1 MFFSVN
7 PYTGERIAQYKALS
21 DRDIQDALELSVE
34 AGKIW
39 RKETVSAR
47 AALLLNT
54 AEILREDKERFALMI
69 TQEMGK
75 PITESRAEIDKCAWV
90 CEYYAENAA
99 IYLEDEFVQTDAQR
113 SYIRKQPL
121 GLILAIMPW
130 NFPFWQVFRFAAPTL
145 TAGNTALLKHAAN
158 VMGCAEMIEEIFMK
172 AGYPAGVFQ
181 NLYINH
187 EQVNDLL
194 SNPVVKAVSLTGS
207 ERAGVAIA
215 TQAGKYVKKCLLEL
229 GGNNAFIVLKDADI
243 DLTVQMAVKARM
255 LNNGQSCIA
264 AKRFIVVDAIHDEFV
279 YAFTEALKE
288 LKYGNPEDEST
299 DYGPMARADLA
310 EALQNQ
316 MLASIA
322 QGAKLVLGGE
332 QEAAMHEISLLT
344 EVKPGMPAFDE
355 ETFGPLVA
363 VIRAKDEQEAIKL
376 AQETKYG
383 LGLSIFSRD
392 VNAAEGLVDQFE
404 DGAVFINALVKS
416 DPRLPFGGTKL
427 SGYGRE
433 LAKEGIL
440 EFVNLQTVYIN

>member
-39 RKETVSAR
+39 RKETVNTR
-47 AALLLNT
+47 VALLLNT
-54 AEILREDKERFALMI
+54 AEILRQDKERFALMI

-75 PITESRAEIDKCAWV
+75 PITESRAEVDKCAWV

-99 IYLEDEFVQTDAQR
+99 IFLEDEFVQTDAQR

-158 VMGCAEMIEEIFMK
+158 VVGCAEMIEEIFMK

-181 NLYINH
+181 NLCINH
-187 EQVNDLL
+187 VQVNDLL

-243 DLTVQMAVKARM
+243 DLTVQTAVKARM
-255 LNNGQSCIA
+255 LNAGQSCIA
-264 AKRFIVVDAIHDEFV
+264 AKRFIVVDAIYDEFV

-322 QGAKLVLGGE
+322 QGAKLVLGGK
-332 QEAAMHEISLLT
+332 QEATMHEISLLT

-392 VNAAEGLVDQFE
+392 VKAAEGLVDQFE

-440 EFVNLQTVYIN
+440 EFVNLQTVYIK

>member
-7 PYTGERIAQYKALS
+7 PYTGERIAQYKAFS
-21 DRDIQDALELSVE
+21 NREIQDAVELSVE
-34 AGKIW
+34 TGKIW
-39 RKETVSAR
+39 RKETVNAR

-75 PITESRAEIDKCAWV
+75 SITESRAEIDKCAWV
-90 CEYYAENAA
+90 CQYYAENAA
-99 IYLEDEFVQTDAQR
+99 IYLEDEFVETDARR
-113 SYIRKQPL
+113 SYVRKQPL
-121 GLILAIMPW
+121 GLILAVMPW

-158 VMGCAEMIEEIFMK
+158 VMGCAEMIEEIFTK
-172 AGYPAGVFQ
+172 AGYPDGVFQ
-181 NLYINH
+181 NLCISH

-194 SNPVVKAVSLTGS
+194 SIPVVKAVSLTGS

-215 TQAGKYVKKCLLEL
+215 TEAGKHLKKCLLEL
-229 GGNNAFIVLKDADI
+229 GGNNAFIVLKDADL
-243 DLTVQMAVKARM
+243 DLTVQTAVKARM
-255 LNNGQSCIA
+255 LNAGQSCIA
-264 AKRFIVVDAIHDEFV
+264 AKRFIVVDAIYDEFV

-322 QGAKLVLGGE
+322 QGAKLVLGGK

-363 VIRAKDEQEAIKL
+363 IIRAKDEQEAIKL

-392 VNAAEGLVDQFE
+392 VKAAEGLVDQFE

-440 EFVNLQTVYIN
+440 EFVNLQTVYIK

>member
-39 RKETVSAR
+39 RKETVNTR
-47 AALLLNT
+47 VALLLNT

-75 PITESRAEIDKCAWV
+75 PITESRAEVDKCAWV

-255 LNNGQSCIA
+255 LNTGQSCIA
-264 AKRFIVVDAIHDEFV
+264 AKRFIVVDAIYDEFV

-322 QGAKLVLGGE
+322 QGAKLVLGGK
-332 QEAAMHEISLLT
+332 QEATMHEISLLT

-392 VNAAEGLVDQFE
+392 VKAAEGLVDQFE

-433 LAKEGIL
+433 LAKEGIF

>member
-47 AALLLNT
+47 AALLRNT

-255 LNNGQSCIA
+255 LNTGQSCIA
-264 AKRFIVVDAIHDEFV
+264 AKRFIVVDAIYDEFV

-322 QGAKLVLGGE
+322 QGAKLVLGGK

-363 VIRAKDEQEAIKL
+363 VIRAKDEKEAIKL

-392 VNAAEGLVDQFE
+392 VKAAEGLVDQFE

-440 EFVNLQTVYIN
+440 EFVNLQTVYIK

>member
-7 PYTGERIAQYKALS
+7 PYTGERIAQYKAFS
-21 DRDIQDALELSVE
+21 NREIQDAVELSVE
-34 AGKIW
+34 TGKIW
-39 RKETVSAR
+39 RKESVAAR
-47 AALLLNT
+47 AELLVN
-54 AEILREDKERFALMI
+54 AAKILREDKERFALMI
-69 TQEMGK
+69 TREMGK
-75 PITESRAEIDKCAWV
+75 PIIESRAEIDKCAWV
-90 CEYYAENAA
+90 CQYYAENAA

-158 VMGCAEMIEEIFMK
+158 VMGCAEMIEEIFTK
-172 AGYPAGVFQ
+172 AGYPDGVFQ
-181 NLYINH
+181 NLCISH

-194 SNPVVKAVSLTGS
+194 SIPVVKAVSLTGS

-215 TQAGKYVKKCLLEL
+215 TEAGKHLKKCLLEL
-229 GGNNAFIVLKDADI
+229 GGNNAFIVLKDADL
-243 DLTVQMAVKARM
+243 DLTVQTAVKARM
-255 LNNGQSCIA
+255 LNAGQSCIA

-344 EVKPGMPAFDE
+344 EVKPGMPVFDE

-363 VIRAKDEQEAIKL
+363 IIRAKDEQEAIKL

-392 VNAAEGLVDQFE
+392 VKAAEGLVDQFE

-440 EFVNLQTVYIN
+440 EFVNLQTVYIK

>member
-39 RKETVSAR
+39 RKETVNTR
-47 AALLLNT
+47 VALLLNT

-75 PITESRAEIDKCAWV
+75 PIIESRAEVDKCAWV

-121 GLILAIMPW
+121 GLILAVMPW

-181 NLYINH
+181 NLFINH

-194 SNPVVKAVSLTGS
+194 LNPVVKAVSLTGS

-255 LNNGQSCIA
+255 LNTGQSCIA
-264 AKRFIVVDAIHDEFV
+264 AKRFIVVDAIYDEFV

-322 QGAKLVLGGE
+322 QGAKLVLGGK
-332 QEAAMHEISLLT
+332 QEATMHEISLLT

-392 VNAAEGLVDQFE
+392 VKAAEGLVDQFE

>member
-47 AALLLNT
+47 AALLRNT

-243 DLTVQMAVKARM
+243 DLTVQTAVKARM
-255 LNNGQSCIA
+255 LNAGQSCIA
-264 AKRFIVVDAIHDEFV
+264 AKRFIVVAAIYDEFV

-322 QGAKLVLGGE
+322 QGAKLVLGGK

-363 VIRAKDEQEAIKL
+363 VIRAKDEKEAIKL

-392 VNAAEGLVDQFE
+392 VKAAEGLVDQFE

-440 EFVNLQTVYIN
+440 EFVNLQTVYIK

>member
-39 RKETVSAR
+39 RKETVNAR
-47 AALLLNT
+47 AALLLNI
-54 AEILREDKERFALMI
+54 AEILRKDKERFALMI
-69 TQEMGK
+69 TREMGK
-75 PITESRAEIDKCAWV
+75 PIVESRAEIDKCAWV

-99 IYLEDEFVQTDAQR
+99 IYLEDEFVETDAQR

-121 GLILAIMPW
+121 GLILAVMPW
-130 NFPFWQVFRFAAPTL
+130 NFPFWQVFSFAAPAL

-158 VMGCAEMIEEIFMK
+158 VMGCAEMIEEILTK
-172 AGYPAGVFQ
+172 AGYPAGIFQ
-181 NLYINH
+181 HLRISH
-187 EQVNDLL
+187 EQVNHLL

-215 TQAGKYVKKCLLEL
+215 THAGKYVKKCLLEL
-229 GGNNAFIVLKDADI
+229 GGNNAFIVLKDADLN
-243 DLTVQMAVKARM
+243 LTVQMAVKARM
-255 LNNGQSCIA
+255 LNAGQSCIA
-264 AKRFIVVDAIHDEFV
+264 AKRFIVVDSIYDDFLH
-279 YAFTEALKE
+279 AFTEALKE
-288 LKYGNPEDEST
+288 LNYGNPEDEAT

-310 EALQNQ
+310 EVLQNQ
-316 MLASIA
+316 MLKSIA
-322 QGAKLVLGGE
+322 EGAKLVLGGK
-332 QEAAMHEISLLT
+332 QEATMHEISLLT

-392 VNAAEGLVDQFE
+392 VKAAEGLVDQFE

>member
-7 PYTGERIAQYKALS
+7 PYTGERIAQYKAFS
-21 DRDIQDALELSVE
+21 NREIQDAVELSVE
-34 AGKIW
+34 TGKIW
-39 RKETVSAR
+39 RKESVAAR
-47 AALLLNT
+47 AELLVN
-54 AEILREDKERFALMI
+54 AAKILREDKERFALMI
-69 TQEMGK
+69 TREMGK
-75 PITESRAEIDKCAWV
+75 PIIESRAEIDKCAWV
-90 CEYYAENAA
+90 CQYYAENAA

-158 VMGCAEMIEEIFMK
+158 VMGCAEMIEEIFTK
-172 AGYPAGVFQ
+172 AGYPDGVFQ
-181 NLYINH
+181 NLCISH

-194 SNPVVKAVSLTGS
+194 SIPVVKAVSLTGS

-215 TQAGKYVKKCLLEL
+215 TEAGKHLKKCLLEL
-229 GGNNAFIVLKDADI
+229 GGNNAFIVLKDADL
-243 DLTVQMAVKARM
+243 DLTVQTAVKARM
-255 LNNGQSCIA
+255 LNAGQSCIA

-322 QGAKLVLGGE
+322 QGAKLVLGGK

-363 VIRAKDEQEAIKL
+363 IIRAKDEQEAIKL

-392 VNAAEGLVDQFE
+392 VKAAEGLVDQFE

-440 EFVNLQTVYIN
+440 EFVNLQTVYIK

>member
-39 RKETVSAR
+39 RKETVNTR
-47 AALLLNT
+47 VALLLNT

-75 PITESRAEIDKCAWV
+75 PITESRAEVDKCAWV

-187 EQVNDLL
+187 EQVMIYYRIQL
-194 SNPVVKAVSLTGS
+194 
-207 ERAGVAIA
+207 
-215 TQAGKYVKKCLLEL
+215 
-229 GGNNAFIVLKDADI
+229 
-243 DLTVQMAVKARM
+243 
-255 LNNGQSCIA
+255 
-264 AKRFIVVDAIHDEFV
+264 
-279 YAFTEALKE
+279 
-288 LKYGNPEDEST
+288 
-299 DYGPMARADLA
+299 
-310 EALQNQ
+310 
-316 MLASIA
+316 
-322 QGAKLVLGGE
+322 
-332 QEAAMHEISLLT
+332 
-344 EVKPGMPAFDE
+344 
-355 ETFGPLVA
+355 
-363 VIRAKDEQEAIKL
+363 
-376 AQETKYG
+376 
-383 LGLSIFSRD
+383 
-392 VNAAEGLVDQFE
+392 
-404 DGAVFINALVKS
+404 
-416 DPRLPFGGTKL
+416 
-427 SGYGRE
+427 
-433 LAKEGIL
+433 
-440 EFVNLQTVYIN
+440 

>member
-21 DRDIQDALELSVE
+21 DRDIQDALKLSVE

-39 RKETVSAR
+39 RKETVNTR
-47 AALLLNT
+47 VALLLNT

-69 TQEMGK
+69 TREMGK
-75 PITESRAEIDKCAWV
+75 PIVESRAEVDKCAWV

-181 NLYINH
+181 NLCINH

-255 LNNGQSCIA
+255 LNTGQSCIA
-264 AKRFIVVDAIHDEFV
+264 AKRFIVVDAIYDEFV

-322 QGAKLVLGGE
+322 QGAKLVLGGK
-332 QEAAMHEISLLT
+332 QEATMHEISLLT

-392 VNAAEGLVDQFE
+392 VKAAEGLVDQFE

-433 LAKEGIL
+433 LAKEGIF

>member
-7 PYTGERIAQYKALS
+7 PYTGERIAQYEALS
-21 DRDIQDALELSVE
+21 DRDIQDTLELSVE

-47 AALLLNT
+47 AALLRNT
-54 AEILREDKERFALMI
+54 AEILREDKERFALRI

-99 IYLEDEFVQTDAQR
+99 IYLEDEFAKTDAQR

-279 YAFTEALKE
+279 YAFSEALKE

>member
-21 DRDIQDALELSVE
+21 DRGIQDALELSVE

-39 RKETVSAR
+39 RKETVNTR
-47 AALLLNT
+47 VALLLNT

-75 PITESRAEIDKCAWV
+75 PITESRAEVDKCAWV

-255 LNNGQSCIA
+255 LNTGQSCIA
-264 AKRFIVVDAIHDEFV
+264 AKRFIVIDAIYDEFV

-322 QGAKLVLGGE
+322 QGAKLVLGGK
-332 QEAAMHEISLLT
+332 QEATMHEISLLT

-392 VNAAEGLVDQFE
+392 VKAAEGLVDQFE

-433 LAKEGIL
+433 LAKEGIF
-440 EFVNLQTVYIN
+440 EFVNLQTVCIN

>member
-39 RKETVSAR
+39 RKETVSSR
-47 AALLLNT
+47 AALLRNT
-54 AEILREDKERFALMI
+54 AEILQEDKERFALMI

-75 PITESRAEIDKCAWV
+75 PITESRAEIDKCVWV

-99 IYLEDEFVQTDAQR
+99 IFLEDEFVQTDAQR

-145 TAGNTALLKHAAN
+145 TAGNTALLKHAGN

-181 NLYINH
+181 NLCINH
-187 EQVNDLL
+187 EQVNHLL

-255 LNNGQSCIA
+255 LNTGQSCIA
-264 AKRFIVVDAIHDEFV
+264 AKRFIVVDAIYDEFV

-310 EALQNQ
+310 ESLQNQ

-363 VIRAKDEQEAIKL
+363 VIRAKDEKEAIKL

-392 VNAAEGLVDQFE
+392 VKAAEGLVDQFE

>member
-47 AALLLNT
+47 AALLRNT

-69 TQEMGK
+69 TREMGK
-75 PITESRAEIDKCAWV
+75 PIIESRAEIDKCAWV

-99 IYLEDEFVQTDAQR
+99 IYLEDEFVKTDAQR

-194 SNPVVKAVSLTGS
+194 SNPVLKAVSLTGS

-243 DLTVQMAVKARM
+243 DLTVQTAVKARM
-255 LNNGQSCIA
+255 LNAGQSCIA

-322 QGAKLVLGGE
+322 QGAKLVLGGK

-363 VIRAKDEQEAIKL
+363 VIRAKDEKEAIKL

-392 VNAAEGLVDQFE
+392 VKAAEGLVDQFE

-440 EFVNLQTVYIN
+440 EFVNLQTVYIK

>member
-7 PYTGERIAQYKALS
+7 PYTGERIAQYDALS
-21 DRDIQDALELSVE
+21 ERDIQDALELSVA

-39 RKETVSAR
+39 CKETVDAR
-47 AALLLNT
+47 AALLLN
-54 AEILREDKERFALMI
+54 AAKILREDKERFALMI
-69 TQEMGK
+69 TREMGK
-75 PITESRAEIDKCAWV
+75 PIIESRAEIDKCAWV

-99 IYLEDEFVQTDAQR
+99 IYLEDEFVETDAQR
-113 SYIRKQPL
+113 SYTRKQPL
-121 GLILAIMPW
+121 GVILAVMPW

-158 VMGCAEMIEEIFMK
+158 VMACAEMIEEIFTK

-181 NLYINH
+181 NLCISH
-187 EQVNDLL
+187 EQVNHLL
-194 SNPVVKAVSLTGS
+194 SIPVVKAVSLTGS

-215 TQAGKYVKKCLLEL
+215 TEAGKHLKKCLLEL

-243 DLTVQMAVKARM
+243 DLTVQTAVKARM
-255 LNNGQSCIA
+255 LNAGQSCIA
-264 AKRFIVVDAIHDEFV
+264 AKRFIVVDAIYDEFLQ
-279 YAFTEALKE
+279 AFTEALRA
-288 LKYGNPEDEST
+288 LKYGNPEDEWT
-299 DYGPMARADLA
+299 DYGPMARVDLA

-322 QGAKLVLGGE
+322 QGAKLILGGK

-363 VIRAKDEQEAIKL
+363 IIRAKDEQEAIKL

-383 LGLSIFSRD
+383 LGLSIFSKDIQR
-392 VNAAEGLVDQFE
+392 AESLVDQFE
-404 DGAVFINALVKS
+404 DGAVFINELVKS
-416 DPRLPFGGTKL
+416 DPRLPFGGTKW

-440 EFVNLQTVYIN
+440 EFVNLQTVYIK

>member
-7 PYTGERIAQYKALS
+7 PYTGERIAQYKAFS
-21 DRDIQDALELSVE
+21 NREIQDAVELSVE
-34 AGKIW
+34 TGKIW
-39 RKETVSAR
+39 RKESVAAR
-47 AALLLNT
+47 AELLVN
-54 AEILREDKERFALMI
+54 AAKILREDKERFALMI
-69 TQEMGK
+69 TREMGK
-75 PITESRAEIDKCAWV
+75 PILESRAEIDKCAWV
-90 CEYYAENAA
+90 CQYYAENAA

-158 VMGCAEMIEEIFMK
+158 VMGCAEMIEEIFTK
-172 AGYPAGVFQ
+172 AGYPDGVFQ
-181 NLYINH
+181 NLCISH

-194 SNPVVKAVSLTGS
+194 SIPVVKAVSLTGS

-215 TQAGKYVKKCLLEL
+215 TEAGKHLKKCLLEL
-229 GGNNAFIVLKDADI
+229 GGNNAFIVLKDADL
-243 DLTVQMAVKARM
+243 DLTVQTAVKARM
-255 LNNGQSCIA
+255 LNAGQSCIA

-322 QGAKLVLGGE
+322 QGAKLVLGGK

-363 VIRAKDEQEAIKL
+363 IIRAKDEQEAIKL

-392 VNAAEGLVDQFE
+392 VKAAEGLVDQFE

-440 EFVNLQTVYIN
+440 EFVNLQTVYIK